1 MSEAK
6 SLLAKYRSGDPIDT
20 SRISMASTRDQVLQT
35 IETTGCDMIYIDSQH
50 GPHTEW
56 DIVRICSA
64 AEERGVP
71 VQLRI
76 KHTRYPHLIGAYLD
90 LGVFCIKVPEVEN
103 EAEVIEAIE
112 SFYFPPVGRRSWG
125 GWVGFGIQE
134 RRDRIQYAQ
143 WWNENGILGFK
154 IESIKTVLNI
164 RDLAKLGIDY
174 VDFGP
179 EDLSFDLETK
189 GHPHLKSVAD
199 CRAFV
204 IRELEGTGV
213 RVI

>member
-1 MSEAK
+1 MTETG
-6 SLLAKYRSGDPIDT
+6 SLLAKYRSGALINT
-20 SRISMASTRDQVLQT
+20 SRIPMASTREEVLET
-35 IETTGCDMIYIDSQH
+35 ITNTNCDMIYIDSQH

-56 DIVRICSA
+56 DVARICSA
-64 AEERGVP
+64 AEEQGVP

-76 KHTRYPHLIGAYLD
+76 KHTRYAHLIGAYLD

-125 GWVGFGIQE
+125 GWVGFGIEE
-134 RRDRIQYAQ
+134 RRDRIEYAR

-154 IESIKTVLNI
+154 IESIKAVLNI
-164 RDLAKLGIDY
+164 RDLAKPGIDY

-179 EDLSFDLETK
+179 SDLSFDLETK
-189 GHPHLKSVAD
+189 GHPHLKSVDD

-204 IRELEGTGV
+204 ISELEGTGV
-213 RVI
+213 RVM